1 MKRRHFF
8 VVIAAAVALPDRGEA
23 LQQKPPIVGVLLD
36 GSERVI
42 PQVLKEALGRLGY
55 IDEQTIRLEFR
66 SAQGD
71 VHRLPSL
78 AAELVSRKVDLI
90 VVTNPGPAMAA
101 KAATAEIPIVVVYV
115 GDPVGM
121 GIVASLPRPGGNI
134 TGLSS
139 GVLDASAKQFDL
151 LMEAAPHAMRLAVL
165 CTGGAF
171 GAAFSRQLA
180 AAGQAHGVA
189 VEPFVV
195 ATPAEIEAAFAA
207 MANRRT
213 DGLVIQGALSSTHVA
228 GLALRHRLPAVSG
241 HPFFARQ
248 GGLITYFAD
257 PAENARRA
265 AVFIDKILKGAKPA
279 DLPVEQPR
287 KFELVINM
295 KTAKALGLTVPPSL
309 LARADEIIE

>member
-23 LQQKPPIVGVLLD
+23 QQQKPPTVGVLLD

-42 PQVLKEALGRLGY
+42 PQALKEALGRLGY

-180 AAGQAHGVA
+180 AAGQAHG
-189 VEPFVV
+189 
-195 ATPAEIEAAFAA
+195 
-207 MANRRT
+207 
-213 DGLVIQGALSSTHVA
+213 
-228 GLALRHRLPAVSG
+228 
-241 HPFFARQ
+241 
-248 GGLITYFAD
+248 
-257 PAENARRA
+257 
-265 AVFIDKILKGAKPA
+265 
-279 DLPVEQPR
+279 
-287 KFELVINM
+287 
-295 KTAKALGLTVPPSL
+295 
-309 LARADEIIE
+309 